1 MFPFQLKTVDKYLF
15 QQMLDYFLLGVA
27 VFTLIVFFSDAFLD
41 FIRDIQK
48 LGIPLHIS
56 LILIG
61 LQLPQTVAV
70 ILPASIFMAVLMV
83 YNGLNNNFELIAM
96 RINGISLNRLVAPAL
111 VLGLMAS
118 IFSYLLGD
126 FIVPYCNQQAVL
138 LKEEILKQGTLPI
151 GRSSFTFK
159 DYDKERNLKK
169 LIYISQYSGNKLDA
183 STIIDF
189 TEAGIMKIIQSRSGN
204 WFSDRWEFNNTN
216 LYTLKG
222 ETALIT
228 THFDKFKT
236 KNLLRPEPKKKD
248 AEANK
253 GKRDQ
258 LGERL
263 NLDSGTQNFAS
274 LFSRLK
280 ERERRGM
287 RISKSTYVNLWEKIT
302 MPLSCLVIILTA
314 VPLALTPP
322 RSAKSRGFVFSLAAL
337 FLYYILRSVFVNIG
351 SSGAF
356 TFFGLIPLP
365 YSIMIACWLPVLLI
379 GLLGLF
385 LLAKKSKTL

>member
-1 MFPFQLKTVDKYLF
+1 MLPFQVKTVDKYLF
-15 QQMLDYFLLGVA
+15 RQILDYFLLGIT

-56 LILIG
+56 LVLVG

-83 YNGLNNNFELIAM
+83 YNGLNNNFEIIAM

-111 VLGLMAS
+111 ILGMAAS
-118 IFSYLLGD
+118 IFSYVLGD
-126 FIVPYCNQQAVL
+126 FVVPYCNKQAVL
-138 LKEEILKQGTLPI
+138 LKQEILKRGSLPI

-159 DYDKERNLKK
+159 DFDKDRNLKK
-169 LIYISQYSGNKLDA
+169 LIYVSQYDGNRLDA

-189 TEAGIMKIIQSRSGN
+189 TEAGIMKIIQSRSGQ

-222 ETALIT
+222 ENALIT
-228 THFDKFKT
+228 THFDTFKT
-236 KNLLRPEPKKKD
+236 KNLLRPEPEKEET
-248 AEANK
+248 EANK
-253 GKRDQ
+253 DKRDE

-263 NLDSGTQNFAS
+263 NLDSSVQNFAS
-274 LFSRLK
+274 LFYRLK
-280 ERERRGM
+280 EREKRGM
-287 RISKSTYVNLWEKIT
+287 RISKNTYVNLWEKIT

-314 VPLALTPP
+314 VPMALTPP
-322 RSAKSRGFVFSLAAL
+322 RSAKNRGFVFSLATL
-337 FLYYILRSVFVNIG
+337 FLFYILRSIFVNIG
-351 SSGAF
+351 SSGSL
-356 TFFGLIPLP
+356 TLGGLLPLP
-365 YSIMIACWLPVLLI
+365 YSIMIACWLPVTLI
-379 GLLGLF
+379 GLLGVF
-385 LLAKKSKTL
+385 LLARKSKVL